1 MYKKAFIMTKL
12 PHAGIN
18 KRRLSKD
25 IDNTKIKR
33 LLLNNI
39 ENCKRIFLHK
49 KNVEFYYYLR
59 NKENFRS
66 FSFSHNKNFVLQTGI
81 DLGKKIWNLKIKI
94 KTSFVIFGSDIPNI
108 NFFSIRL
115 AFNILKRHE
124 IVIGPSHDGGFWLI
138 GFANRKKMSYPFKK
152 IRWSTQHTLTD
163 LLINLK
169 QQKIS
174 YDFTEKLRDIDILD
188 DYCNY
193 KKGFK

>member
-1 MYKKAFIMTKL
+1 M
-12 PHAGIN
+12 
-18 KRRLSKD
+18 
-25 IDNTKIKR
+25 
-33 LLLNNI
+33 
-39 ENCKRIFLHK
+39 
-49 KNVEFYYYLR
+49 
-59 NKENFRS
+59 
-66 FSFSHNKNFVLQTGI
+66 
-81 DLGKKIWNLKIKI
+81 
-94 KTSFVIFGSDIPNI
+94 
-108 NFFSIRL
+108 

-169 QQKIS
+169 QQKTS

-193 KKGFK
+193 KIGYK